1 MRHDLSRAA
10 PPGLRRHPAAL
21 GRGAAGPARRRD
33 HRTGRG
39 ARLAAFLRA
48 AGEAV
53 AAPVVG
59 IAWFLR
65 LQWAIEGQVDLFP
78 GRPFPLLDG
87 WAAEAA
93 AGIG

>member
-1 MRHDLSRAA
+1 MRSVPCCAATRSSPLSRCI
-10 PPGLRRHPAAL
+10 RTRN
-21 GRGAAGPARRRD
+21 RETRD
-33 HRTGRG
+33 P
-39 ARLAAFLRA
+39 
-48 AGEAV
+48 GEAV

-78 GRPFPLLDG
+78 GRRFPLLDG

>member
-1 MRHDLSRAA
+1 VLCHPIFAVPLHSDEELRDL
-10 PPGLRRHPAAL
+10 L
-21 GRGAAGPARRRD
+21 GAEVVERVEVHAWPLSCD
-33 HRTGRG
+33 
-39 ARLAAFLRA
+39 
-48 AGEAV
+48 V

-78 GRPFPLLDG
+78 GRRFRLLDG

>member
-1 MRHDLSRAA
+1 VEPDFYA
-10 PPGLRRHPAAL
+10 
-21 GRGAAGPARRRD
+21 GRDP
-33 HRTGRG
+33 
-39 ARLAAFLRA
+39 
-48 AGEAV
+48 GEAV